1 MQDWL
6 IGLLFSIDAVCYYD
20 SLVSVSLEDLQR
32 SSVWPDLWMNTTAS
46 LLRLLLNSTV
56 VTRLAIKW

>member
-6 IGLLFSIDAVCYYD
+6 VGLLFSIDAVCYYY

-32 SSVWPDLWMNTTAS
+32 SSVWPDLWTNTTAS
-46 LLRLLLNSTV
+46 LLQLLLNSTV
-56 VTRLAIKW
+56 VTRLAIKR